1 VSNYA
6 LLIEYDGMKFHGI
19 QKQIN
24 ASTVQDALE
33 GAIRILLKPQ
43 HDLRFHV
50 AGRTDT
56 GVHASGMVCNFYSST
71 KIKDI
76 DLFKYS
82 VNALSG
88 DGVTVLA
95 MRHVPDAFH
104 ARFSC
109 TAREYI
115 FKIIYSKDDHP
126 LLKDRAVWVK
136 ETIDW
141 DLVYSQLKHLQ
152 GEKDYKSLAKQYS
165 IKDKPS
171 KRTFLYAGIE
181 IDPIQNYLIQF
192 RFKADSFLHNM
203 IRILTGTLVDIGT
216 GKIQGRDL
224 GQIIDSLDRTAAGKT
239 LPAHGLYFYKA
250 HYNSFPEIE
259 EMYKSALHRD
269 IRFPEGSAF

>member
-1 VSNYA
+1 
-6 LLIEYDGMKFHGI
+6 MKFHGI
-19 QKQIN
+19 QKQLN
-24 ASTVQDALE
+24 AYTVQDALE
-33 GAIRILLKPQ
+33 RAIRILLKPQ

-56 GVHASGMVCNFYSST
+56 GVHASGMVCNFYSAN

-82 VNALSG
+82 MNALSG

-95 MRHVPDAFH
+95 MRQVPDAFH

-109 TAREYI
+109 SAREYL

-126 LLKDRAVWVK
+126 LWANRAVWIK
-136 ETIDW
+136 EKVNW
-141 DLVYSQLKHLQ
+141 DLVYSQLEHLK
-152 GEKDYKSLAKQYS
+152 GEKDYKSLAKQGS

-171 KRTFLYAGIE
+171 KRRFQYAGIE
-181 IDPIQNYLIQF
+181 VDPSHNYIIQF

-224 GQIIDSLDRTAAGKT
+224 GQIIDSLDRSAAGKT

-250 HYNSFPEIE
+250 HYDSFPEIE
-259 EMYKSALHRD
+259 DMYNSVLNREFQ
-269 IRFPEGSAF
+269 FPLGSAF